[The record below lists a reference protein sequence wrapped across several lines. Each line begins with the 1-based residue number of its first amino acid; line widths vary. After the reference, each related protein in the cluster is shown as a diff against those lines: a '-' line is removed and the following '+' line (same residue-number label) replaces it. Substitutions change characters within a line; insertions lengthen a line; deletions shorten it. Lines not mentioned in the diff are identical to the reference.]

1 VENKRK
7 TPTGAQQKAGGNGE
21 CPTWRSYPDL
31 LLKRLEEEDTRGWR
45 CHWALLM
52 GKVLEVRCTSGV
64 ELAVQWARVEL
75 AVQWARVEL
84 AVPRC
89 TRVELAVQW
98 ARVQLAVP
106 WAGVELAVQ
115 WTRVELVVQLARV
128 EWDWNR
134 GSGAVSR
141 VLEQIPV
148 PWAEEMAQRVLT
160 CSSKVWNQGMQAHA

>member
-1 VENKRK
+1 MENKKK

-64 ELAVQWARVEL
+64 QLAVQWARVE
-75 AVQWARVEL
+75 
-84 AVPRC
+84 
-89 TRVELAVQW
+89 
-98 ARVQLAVP
+98 LAVP

-115 WTRVELVVQLARV
+115 WTRVELVAEWSGTGTEEV
-128 EWDWNR
+128 E
-134 GSGAVSR
+134 
-141 VLEQIPV
+141 QCP
-148 PWAEEMAQRVLT
+148 
-160 CSSKVWNQGMQAHA
+160 